1 MLTPETA
8 LQKIKQLSPEQQKQ
22 VFQLIE
28 SLDKKEEESEDF
40 FAISGLWEDRNITSE
55 TMRVKAWNK
64 YNLN

>member
-8 LQKIKQLSPEQQKQ
+8 LQRLKQLSPEQQKQ

-40 FAISGLWEDRNITSE
+40 FAIAGIWSDREITAE
-55 TMRVKAWNK
+55 TLRQEAWKEQNK
-64 YNLN
+64 